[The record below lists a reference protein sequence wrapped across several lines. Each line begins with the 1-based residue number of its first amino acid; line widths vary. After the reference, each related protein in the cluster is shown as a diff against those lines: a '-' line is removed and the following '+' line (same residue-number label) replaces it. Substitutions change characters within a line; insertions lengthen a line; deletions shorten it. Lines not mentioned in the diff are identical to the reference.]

1 MFKIYDTHYRE
12 VTFPIDSLGYGL
24 RGLDINIGP
33 IIYENIYTQSSY
45 ADKLVKRYPKDR
57 DVNINILFTSMNT
70 VDWRLKR
77 DRVYEFFR
85 NLGVFYVA
93 ESHQPFKL
101 LKVIVDEGY
110 EFERVVTNWGRTEIP
125 LKIIDTP
132 FKQSLHTT
140 QTIDTEGLL
149 SNDKWAKGMGLK
161 TSADTWEYSFIDTD
175 PYFYNAG
182 SEEVKLIKQKES
194 EIVLTFNGST
204 LNGLVDIDDGIT
216 TFKLFKNLVAGD
228 VLRIKGH
235 EITLNGNNVA
245 GDTNYQFLTVK
256 TGWNNWDIRGV
267 TDFEFKID
275 FRYLYD

>member
-57 DVNINILFTSMNT
+57 DVSINILFTSMNT

-93 ESHQPFKL
+93 ETYQPFKL
-101 LKVIVDEGY
+101 LKVIVDESY
-110 EFERVVTNWGRTEIP
+110 MPEREIIRWGVLEIP
-125 LKIIDTP
+125 LKVLDTP

-140 QTIDTEGLL
+140 QDIDKEGVRF
-149 SNDKWAKGMGLK
+149 NDKWGYGMGLSSVDDQWK
-161 TSADTWEYSFIDTD
+161 YTFSNEN
-175 PYFYNAG
+175 PRFYNAG
-182 SEEVKLIKQKES
+182 TEDIKLIQQKES
-194 EIVLTFNGST
+194 MVTLIARESTNAIHIVDDNNRALVLDANVQSGMALRMSGS
-204 LNGLVDIDDGIT
+204 
-216 TFKLFKNLVAGD
+216 K
-228 VLRIKGH
+228 
-235 EITLNGNNVA
+235 ITLAHTNVLHH
-245 GDTNYQFLTVK
+245 TNANFLKVNK
-256 TGWNNWDIRGV
+256 GWNNWEIRGLNN
-267 TDFEFKID
+267 FEMRFD